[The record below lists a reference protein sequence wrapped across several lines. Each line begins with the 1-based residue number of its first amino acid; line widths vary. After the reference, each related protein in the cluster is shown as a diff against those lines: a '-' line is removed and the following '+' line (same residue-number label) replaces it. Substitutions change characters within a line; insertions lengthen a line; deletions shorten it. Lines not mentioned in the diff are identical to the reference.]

1 MTAIVPF
8 SDVARCPNRVQGAP
22 SPTGHEKFMTPS
34 PAQRDELFKRF
45 ARALF
50 KGDMD
55 ALYAVVAPGFRWSF
69 HDGLAVTKSSSVLR
83 PFANTSP
90 HKRSCS
96 RRSDFT
102 TRPIVTPAI

>member
-1 MTAIVPF
+1 
-8 SDVARCPNRVQGAP
+8 
-22 SPTGHEKFMTPS
+22 MTPS
-34 PAQRDELFKRF
+34 PTQRDELFKRF

-102 TRPIVTPAI
+102 TRPIVTLHDVPHQRDRARNRRAARAARCREL